1 MVHSSTNHNEDSN
14 QAQNLLIPL
23 PPALNESKDSD
34 PDVIESSQ
42 PAPTS
47 RQRAKALVLYS
58 DSDNE
63 SNNGDVENS
72 DEEYQPNKRTF
83 EASCD
88 DSEEQTGEKGKL
100 LCNHYRLTIMPLT
113 HILPFFRKIKEI

>member
-1 MVHSSTNHNEDSN
+1 MVDSSTNHDEDSN

-47 RQRAKALVLYS
+47 R
-58 DSDNE
+58 
-63 SNNGDVENS
+63 
-72 DEEYQPNKRTF
+72 
-83 EASCD
+83 
-88 DSEEQTGEKGKL
+88 
-100 LCNHYRLTIMPLT
+100 
-113 HILPFFRKIKEI
+113 